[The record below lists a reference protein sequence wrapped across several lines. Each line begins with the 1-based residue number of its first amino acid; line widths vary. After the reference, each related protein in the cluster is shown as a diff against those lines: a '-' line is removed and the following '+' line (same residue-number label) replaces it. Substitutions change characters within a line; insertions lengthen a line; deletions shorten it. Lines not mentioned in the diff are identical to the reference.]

1 MPSRDET
8 RARVLALAAA
18 LLLVA
23 TAVGPAVVASR
34 PAYEIPVREVQTG
47 QPFENPTADE
57 WRDVPSVEV
66 SMAGA
71 PSGAPNA
78 TDVTVTETHVRVVRT
93 DATLYVRL
101 RWKDPTLNRTAEDP
115 GEFPDKAA
123 IELPVNESARPPI
136 SMGSPNNPVNVW
148 VWSASDG
155 AEELVAGGPGTTT
168 YMANTSI
175 ETNATYADGHW
186 QVVFERDLRAAG
198 ANRTDITLE
207 HDLNVAFAVW
217 DGGNG
222 ERGGHKAVS
231 EWYYLPFEAD
241 GGPPYE
247 AILWTIAG
255 AAVLVVTVVT
265 AEGVRRTRRD
275 NGGNDR

>member
-1 MPSRDET
+1 MPRDDT
-8 RARVLALAAA
+8 RTRVLAVAVAF
-18 LLLVA
+18 LLVA

-34 PAYEIPVREVQTG
+34 PAYEIPVHEVDDG
-47 QPFENPTADE
+47 QQFENPTSDAWLDTE
-57 WRDVPSVEV
+57 SVEV

-78 TDVTVTETHVRVVRT
+78 KDVTVTTTHVRVVRT
-93 DATLYVRL
+93 DAKLYVRM
-101 RWKDPTLNRTAEDP
+101 RWKDPTMNRTADDP

-136 SMGSPNNPVNVW
+136 SMGSRSNPVNVW

-186 QVVFERDLRAAG
+186 QVVFERTLTATG

-247 AILWTIAG
+247 TILWLIAS

-265 AEGVRRTRRD
+265 VEGVRRTRGG
-275 NGGNDR
+275 NGGDTK